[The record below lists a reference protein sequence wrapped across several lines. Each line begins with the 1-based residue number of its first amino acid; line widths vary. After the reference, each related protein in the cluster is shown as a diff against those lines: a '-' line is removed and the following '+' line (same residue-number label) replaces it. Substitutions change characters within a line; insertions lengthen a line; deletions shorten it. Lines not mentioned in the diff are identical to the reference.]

1 MFVLWFVVQKR
12 QLDDRIEQIVFRV
25 EEFKQQLLWMHQNVS
40 STSEKVSIVH
50 AKLEQLMAL
59 FERIDQV
66 EVCVVACYH
75 GYHIVAVG
83 IFEHGLITSGPVG
96 TGSVHS

>member
-1 MFVLWFVVQKR
+1 
-12 QLDDRIEQIVFRV
+12 
-25 EEFKQQLLWMHQNVS
+25 
-40 STSEKVSIVH
+40 
-50 AKLEQLMAL
+50 MAL